1 MRIGRDS
8 SLRRHRNTRT
18 IWLPFGTIMPDMK
31 IHMASAAGAKD
42 QYTYDKAVEAIHPEL
57 MPPEKSR
64 VQSIVSQIPIPAF
77 R

>member
-1 MRIGRDS
+1 
-8 SLRRHRNTRT
+8 
-18 IWLPFGTIMPDMK
+18 MPDMK